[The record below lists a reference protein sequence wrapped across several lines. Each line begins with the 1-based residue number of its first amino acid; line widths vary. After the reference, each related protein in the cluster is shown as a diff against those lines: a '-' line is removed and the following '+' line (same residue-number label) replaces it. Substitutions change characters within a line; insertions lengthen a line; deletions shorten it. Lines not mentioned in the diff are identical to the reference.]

1 MFFYSFKF
9 INFSQFFFFLDNG
22 YNNPNIKTTY
32 PLINSKIPL
41 STPSI
46 NITYNFPIIIST
58 NNISIYQDD
67 NSGNPILRQSVPGNS
82 PSFIYSVD
90 NQTINLNVLE
100 STFNQP
106 NAKYYIVIS
115 DNAVE
120 DLETNQPLMGIVN
133 NVWKFNTS
141 K

>member
-1 MFFYSFKF
+1 
-9 INFSQFFFFLDNG
+9 
-22 YNNPNIKTTY
+22 
-32 PLINSKIPL
+32 
-41 STPSI
+41 
-46 NITYNFPIIIST
+46 
-58 NNISIYQDD
+58 
-67 NSGNPILRQSVPGNS
+67 LRQSVPGNS

-115 DNAVE
+115 DNAVK
-120 DLETNQPLMGIVN
+120 DLETNQPLMGIIN